1 MMPNLPPQANAT
13 NPGRQRAEQARRNR
27 YEKHAAK
34 RRVLVVIP
42 SMAELRVADRRKHPG
57 KPRPDEVI
65 LTGVFTDLARP
76 FVADAVER
84 DVWVLVTK
92 SGTVIRNPDLL
103 AALRD
108 VMTLHNC
115 VVSHADE
122 VDE

>member
-1 MMPNLPPQANAT
+1 MMRNLPPQANANT
-13 NPGRQRAEQARRNR
+13 RGQQRAEQARRNR

-34 RRVLVVIP
+34 RRVQVVIP
-42 SMAELRVADRRKHPG
+42 SMKDLRKADRRKHPG

-76 FVADAVER
+76 FIADAIER
-84 DVWVLVTK
+84 DTWVLVTK
-92 SGTVIRNPDLL
+92 GGTVIRNPDLL

-108 VMTLHNC
+108 VMTLHNT
-115 VVSHADE
+115 VVTHADE